1 MSLTRL
7 ADRIDRFTDAT
18 GRAVSWLVLA
28 LVLVTFFVA
37 VARYLLNVE
46 WFMLDGLRQSLRPW
60 YNEASNALTDLIQYL
75 HAIIFMVGIAY
86 ALKLGDHVRIDIFY
100 RKFSERTRAK
110 VNIIGVLT
118 LLYPTFIFIIYM
130 SWAYVA
136 QAWSIMEGSPRP
148 GGLPALWF
156 LKSFILVMAVMMLA
170 QGTSLLCRNL
180 LLLKTGGD
188 S

>member
-1 MSLTRL
+1 MSLASL
-7 ADRIDRFTDAT
+7 SDRIDRFTDAT
-18 GRAVSWLVLA
+18 GRAVSWLVLL

-37 VARYLLNVE
+37 IARYLLNIE
-46 WFMLDGLRQSLRPW
+46 WIIFDGLRQAIQPW
-60 YNEASNALTDLIQYL
+60 YNEVSNALTDLIQYL

-86 ALKLGDHVRIDIFY
+86 AMKLGDHVRIDIFY
-100 RKFSERTRAK
+100 RKFTGRTRAK
-110 VNIIGVLT
+110 VNIIGVLA

-136 QAWSIMEGSPRP
+136 QAWTIMEGSPRP

-156 LKSFILVMAVMMLA
+156 LKSFIIVMAVMMLA

-180 LLLKTGGD
+180 LVLKEED
-188 S
+188 R